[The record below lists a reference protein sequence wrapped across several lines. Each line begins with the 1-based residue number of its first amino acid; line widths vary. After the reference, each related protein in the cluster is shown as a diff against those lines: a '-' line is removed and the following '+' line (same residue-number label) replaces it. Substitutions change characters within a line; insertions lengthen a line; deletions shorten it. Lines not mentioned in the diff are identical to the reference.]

1 MGIGVGING
10 GNSGYIGVVPIVDY
24 FPTLSF
30 LSFSRNNMNGFW
42 FLSNKTL
49 GNFYVKFWL
58 TLF

>member
-30 LSFSRNNMNGFW
+30 LSFSRNNMNIFGF
-42 FLSNKTL
+42 FRTKL
-49 GNFYVKFWL
+49 
-58 TLF
+58 